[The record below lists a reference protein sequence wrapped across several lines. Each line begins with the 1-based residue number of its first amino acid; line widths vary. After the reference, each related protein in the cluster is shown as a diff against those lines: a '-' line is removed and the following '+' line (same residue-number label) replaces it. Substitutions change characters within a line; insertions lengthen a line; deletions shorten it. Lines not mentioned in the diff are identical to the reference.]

1 MHPAL
6 PATKRP
12 PFILLP
18 LLLACAMSLP
28 ACAPADDS
36 ADDASTSDE
45 VDAAS
50 TAEAAQDAEA
60 ADPSDDLAARVE
72 ARLATLD
79 ATSSLYAR
87 HVPTGRE
94 IAIRADEPMNTLS
107 VIKIP
112 IMVRAYQDH
121 AEGRLDLD
129 ARHTVEA
136 DDMRR
141 GSGLIQ
147 TFAPGLDPTLRG
159 LVTQMIITSDN
170 TATDMVID
178 LVGMERVN
186 EMLAA
191 NGYEQT
197 RLKHTTHRLFLET
210 WIRTDPAHAALSPR
224 EVFERGFPSDERA
237 AERFFAIEGD
247 STVWLGRTTAR
258 EMARLLEQ
266 ILDAELADRAASDE
280 MIDIMLGQFYNTRLP
295 RMVRFQGV
303 DVAHKTGDWP
313 PYAGNDVGILFY
325 EGGPA
330 IVSVFT
336 NQSRGSFFELEE
348 TLGRIAQDIVEE
360 WR

>member
-1 MHPAL
+1 MRPEL
-6 PATKRP
+6 PAAKRSP
-12 PFILLP
+12 SLLP
-18 LLLACAMSLP
+18 LLVLACAAALP
-28 ACAPADDS
+28 ACTPAGDS
-36 ADDASTSDE
+36 ANDASS
-45 VDAAS
+45 
-50 TAEAAQDAEA
+50 AEATESPASPA
-60 ADPSDDLAARVE
+60 DLAARVE

-79 ATSSLYAR
+79 ATSSLYAK
-87 HVPTGRE
+87 HIPTGRE
-94 IAIRADEPMNTLS
+94 IAIRPDLPMNTLS

-112 IMVRAYQDH
+112 IMVKAFQDH

-136 DDMRR
+136 NDMRR

-147 TFAPGLDPTLRG
+147 TFAPGLNPTLRG

-178 LVGMERVN
+178 LVDMDRVN

-210 WIRTDPAHAALSPR
+210 WIRTDAAYGALGER
-224 EVFERGFPSDERA
+224 EVFERGFPSDEGA
-237 AERFFAIEGD
+237 AARFFEIEGD

-266 ILDAELADRAASDE
+266 IMDGELADQAASDE
-280 MIDIMLGQFYNTRLP
+280 MVQIMNAQFYTTRLP
-295 RMVRFQGV
+295 RIVRFQGV
-303 DVAHKTGDWP
+303 QVAHKTGDWP

-325 EGGPA
+325 DGGPT

-336 NQSRGSFFELEE
+336 NQSRGDFYQLEE
-348 TLGRIAQDIVEE
+348 TLGMIAQDIVEA

>member
-1 MHPAL
+1 MRPAL
-6 PATKRP
+6 PAAKRP
-12 PFILLP
+12 PSVLP
-18 LLLACAMSLP
+18 LLVLAFAAALP
-28 ACAPADDS
+28 ACAPAGDS
-36 ADDASTSDE
+36 ADDA
-45 VDAAS
+45 AP
-50 TAEAAQDAEA
+50 AEATESPA
-60 ADPSDDLAARVE
+60 ATPADLAARVE
-72 ARLATLD
+72 ARLATLN

-87 HVPTGRE
+87 HIPTGRE
-94 IAIRADEPMNTLS
+94 IAIRPDLPMNTLS

-112 IMVRAYQDH
+112 IMVKAFQDH

-147 TFAPGLDPTLRG
+147 TFAPGLSPTLRG

-178 LVGMERVN
+178 LIGMDRVN

-210 WIRTDPAHAALSPR
+210 WIRTDPAYGALGER
-224 EVFERGFPSDERA
+224 EVFERRFPSDEGA
-237 AERFFAIEGD
+237 AERFFGIEGD
-247 STVWLGRTTAR
+247 STIWLGRTTAR

-266 ILDAELADRAASDE
+266 IMDGDLANQAASDE
-280 MIDIMLGQFYNTRLP
+280 MVQIMNGQFYTTRLP
-295 RMVRFQGV
+295 RIVRFQGV
-303 DVAHKTGDWP
+303 QVAHKTGDWP

-325 EGGPA
+325 EGGPT

-336 NQSRGSFFELEE
+336 NQSRGDFQELEE
-348 TLGRIAQDIVEE
+348 TLGMIAQDIVEA